1 MITNLYIT
9 ISKNYILVL
18 LTIYNLLV
26 FEFNMVLINQLHNE
40 SIESIE
46 SIELIEKNILN
57 CQLITL
63 FILLS
68 TLFIY
73 NFVSSYGQT
82 IFSIIFIICNFIKIS
97 LIIENDILDVLQ
109 TIQFTDNNQIIIISY
124 GFYYLSSM
132 YFIYVL
138 EKIIFLFLIY
148 KMFLLIKYILKF
160 IYLL

>member
-1 MITNLYIT
+1 MSDNIYKI
-9 ISKNYILVL
+9 IYENYILVL

-26 FEFNMVLINQLHNE
+26 FEFNMGLIDELHKIQND
-40 SIESIE
+40 SIEIIE
-46 SIELIEKNILN
+46 RNLLN

-63 FILLS
+63 FLLLV

-73 NFVSSYGQT
+73 NFVSSYKQT
-82 IFSIIFIICNFIKIS
+82 IFSILFIVCNFIKLS
-97 LIIENDILDVLQ
+97 LIIENDILDVLK
-109 TIQFTDNNQIIIISY
+109 TIQFTDNKQIIVISY

-148 KMFLLIKYILKF
+148 KLCLLIKYILKF

>member
-1 MITNLYIT
+1 MSDNIYKI
-9 ISKNYILVL
+9 IYENYILVL

-26 FEFNMVLINQLHNE
+26 FEFNMGLIDELHKIQNE
-40 SIESIE
+40 SIEIIE
-46 SIELIEKNILN
+46 RNLLN

-63 FILLS
+63 FLLLV

-73 NFVSSYGQT
+73 NFVSSYKQT
-82 IFSIIFIICNFIKIS
+82 IFSILFIVCNFIKLS
-97 LIIENDILDVLQ
+97 LIIENDILDVLK
-109 TIQFTDNNQIIIISY
+109 TIQFTDNKQIIIISY

-148 KMFLLIKYILKF
+148 KLCLLIKYILKF